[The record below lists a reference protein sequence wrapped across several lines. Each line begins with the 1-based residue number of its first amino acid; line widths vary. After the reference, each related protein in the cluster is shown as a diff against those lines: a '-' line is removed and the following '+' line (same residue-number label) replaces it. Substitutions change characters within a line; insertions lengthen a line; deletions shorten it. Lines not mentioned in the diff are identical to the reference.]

1 MDLVARVLVGFAVA
15 VVCTPAG
22 VSGAFLL
29 LPVQTQVFHVPS
41 PAVTATNLVYNLLSA
56 PAGIVTYLRQRS
68 LDVQLATKLCAGT
81 VPGVIVGALLRSTWL
96 ADPERFGWL
105 ASVLLLALGL
115 RLFVELARPAAT
127 VTRSDLPPLWR
138 LLTVG
143 TIAGVVGGVY
153 GIGGAALIVPWL
165 VSAERLPVRRVA
177 GAGLATT
184 LVTSLVGM
192 TTFAVASAAGIGR
205 AAAPIW
211 TDGVALGLGGL
222 AGAVVG
228 ARLQPRLPP
237 GWLRGVIAVA
247 AIAAGLRTLS

>member
-1 MDLVARVLVGFAVA
+1 VDLVGRVLAGFAVA

-56 PAGIVTYLRQRS
+56 PAGIVTYLRQRN

-105 ASVLLLALGL
+105 AGVLLLALGL
-115 RLFVELARPAAT
+115 RLLVELARPAAT
-127 VTRSDLPPLWR
+127 VPRSDLPPLWR

-177 GAGLATT
+177 GAGLVTT

-192 TTFAVASAAGIGR
+192 TTFAVASATGIGR

-228 ARLQPRLPP
+228 ARLQPRLPL

>member
-1 MDLVARVLVGFAVA
+1 
-15 VVCTPAG
+15 
-22 VSGAFLL
+22 
-29 LPVQTQVFHVPS
+29 
-41 PAVTATNLVYNLLSA
+41 
-56 PAGIVTYLRQRS
+56 
-68 LDVQLATKLCAGT
+68 
-81 VPGVIVGALLRSTWL
+81 VIVGALLRSTWL

-105 ASVLLLALGL
+105 AGVLLLALGL
-115 RLFVELARPAAT
+115 RLLVELARPAAT
-127 VTRSDLPPLWR
+127 VPRSDLPPLWR

-177 GAGLATT
+177 GAGLVTT

-192 TTFAVASAAGIGR
+192 TTFAVASATGIGR

-228 ARLQPRLPP
+228 ARLQPRLPL

>member
-1 MDLVARVLVGFAVA
+1 VDLVARVLVGFAVA

-41 PAVTATNLVYNLLSA
+41 PAVSATNLVYNLLSA
-56 PAGIVTYLRQRS
+56 PAGIVTYLRQRN

-105 ASVLLLALGL
+105 AGLLLLTLGL
-115 RLFVELARPAAT
+115 RLLVELTRPAAT
-127 VTRSDLPPLWR
+127 GTRNFLPPLWR
-138 LLTVG
+138 LLAVG

-165 VSAERLPVRRVA
+165 VSAERLPVSRVA
-177 GAGLATT
+177 GAGLVTT

-192 TTFAVASAAGIGR
+192 TTFALASAAGIGR

-211 TDGVALGLGGL
+211 ADGVALGLGGL
-222 AGAVVG
+222 VGAVVG
-228 ARLQPRLPP
+228 ARLQPTLPL

>member
-41 PAVTATNLVYNLLSA
+41 PAVSATNLVYNLLSA
-56 PAGIVTYLRQRS
+56 PAGIVTYFRQRN

-105 ASVLLLALGL
+105 AGLLLLGLGL
-115 RLFVELARPAAT
+115 RLLVELARPVAT
-127 VTRSDLPPLWR
+127 ATRSSLPPLWR
-138 LLTVG
+138 LLAVG
-143 TIAGVVGGVY
+143 TMAGVVGGVY

-165 VSAERLPVRRVA
+165 VSAEHLPVTRVA
-177 GAGLATT
+177 GAGLVTT

-192 TTFAVASAAGIGR
+192 TTFALASAAGIGR

-211 TDGVALGLGGL
+211 ADGVALGLGGL
-222 AGAVVG
+222 AGAAVG
-228 ARLQPRLPP
+228 ARLQPRLPL